1 MTPRPEA
8 DRRRGTSRK
17 PGLLLP
23 SLLTLVGTL
32 VLCMLGAWQLERM
45 AEKHAYI
52 GRLQA
57 QAAGEPAPMPPS
69 ADWAKLDPAALDLSH
84 VVAKGRFIDG
94 PIAGVRTTIASG
106 PPGSRQLTGFGRWV
120 FQGFRLEDGGI
131 ILVNRGFVPES
142 RIGQIG
148 PASGP
153 DVIRGF
159 LRAPES
165 RNSFTPQDLPE
176 IREFYT
182 RDPAGIA
189 AALGLPSAPFYLE
202 AEREGDGLTPPAGV
216 DVRELIGRI
225 PDNHLQYAL
234 TWFGLALTLI
244 GVFAA
249 YVWQARRAAAAA

>member
-1 MTPRPEA
+1 MTAPSAPT
-8 DRRRGTSRK
+8 RR
-17 PGLLLP
+17 PGLLWP
-23 SLLTLVGTL
+23 TLLTVVGTL
-32 VLCMLGAWQLERM
+32 VLCMLGTWQLERM
-45 AEKHAYI
+45 NEKHAYI
-52 GRLQA
+52 DRLQA
-57 QAAGEPAPMPPS
+57 EAAGKPAPMPPS
-69 ADWAKLDPAALDLSH
+69 ENWAKLDPASLDLTH
-84 VVAKGRFIDG
+84 VVAKGSFIDG

-106 PPGSRQLTGFGRWV
+106 PPGSRQLSGFGRWV
-120 FQGFRLEDGGI
+120 FQGFRLEDGGV

-153 DVIRGF
+153 DTISGF

-165 RNSFTPQDLPE
+165 RNSFTPHDLPE

-182 RDPAGIA
+182 RDPAAIA
-189 AALGLPSAPFYLE
+189 AALGLPPAPFYLE
-202 AEREGDGLTPPAGV
+202 AAREGDGLTPPAGV
-216 DVRELIGRI
+216 DVRELIARI

-249 YVWQARRAAAAA
+249 YAWQARRGAAAA